1 MLEVY
6 FSSAVRQR
14 QLRRGPLADHLDG
27 FAAELQQARYA
38 RHTIRRL
45 LSVVGQFSGYLRLR
59 KIAIGD
65 IDEVV
70 VDEFLSDAL
79 VGEGFF
85 LDGSSALRRLLGY
98 LRSRAVIAPPM
109 PTTPHPFATTLKAF
123 DRYLQDVLGLAPST
137 RKTRVA
143 LARGLIDWL
152 HERYGAEALVRLS
165 GADVLK
171 FIMERVPRY
180 PSRSSRAH
188 VCSHT
193 RGFLKYLHASGAI
206 AFDLVRAIPRVS
218 TARLANLP
226 RGLPWEQVRALI
238 DGIDTSHCDGMRDKA
253 ILLLLATLG
262 LRSGE
267 VRTLELAH
275 IKWRAG
281 EIRLP
286 RTKTRRERV
295 LPLLHEVGVALAD
308 YVLHGRPTLAVPQLF
323 LRHGPQPGAL
333 RENTI
338 IWIVRRQL
346 QRLGIQQPRSGVH
359 ALRHSLATRMVNAG
373 VPIKS
378 VADVLGHVSID
389 TTAIYTKVDMTT
401 LTTVALPF
409 PGGAR

>member
-1 MLEVY
+1 MLDVY

-14 QLRRGPLADHLDG
+14 QLHRGPLADHLDG
-27 FAAELQQARYA
+27 LAAELQQARYA

-85 LDGSSALRRLLGY
+85 VDGSNALRRLLGY
-98 LRSRAVIAPPM
+98 LRSREVIAPPM
-109 PTTPHPFATTLKAF
+109 PTTPHPFATTLEAF

-137 RKTRVA
+137 RWARVA

-152 HERYGAEALVRLS
+152 RERYGAEALVRLT
-165 GADVLK
+165 GADVLE
-171 FIMERVPRY
+171 FITQRVQRY

-193 RGFLKYLHASGAI
+193 RGFLKYLHACGAI

-218 TARLANLP
+218 TPRLANLP

-238 DGIDTSHCDGMRDKA
+238 DGIETSHPDGMRDKA

-275 IKWRAG
+275 VKWRAG

-286 RTKTRRERV
+286 RTKTRRERI

-308 YVLHGRPTLAVPQLF
+308 YVLHGRPTLAVPQLL
-323 LRHGPQPGAL
+323 LRHGPQPAAL

-338 IWIVRRQL
+338 IWIVRRHL
-346 QRLGIQQPRSGVH
+346 QRLGIQQPRSGAH

-401 LTTVALPF
+401 LATVALPF